1 MSEGVELGE
10 EILSYLPLVRSLQPP
25 FSRHIYPLLSLSLSL
40 SVILSG
46 EQLQLKEAL
55 LGQLRRSQQQYGV
68 MKLFY
73 EQKLHAL
80 YEEMNEKQEERD
92 RLMSELQGNTPSH
105 Y

>member
-1 MSEGVELGE
+1 MRVKRISYVLSV
-10 EILSYLPLVRSLQPP
+10 LSYQFP
-25 FSRHIYPLLSLSLSL
+25 FPVVCIYVFTCL
-40 SVILSG
+40 G

-92 RLMSELQGNTPSH
+92 RLMSELQGNTTSH

>member
-1 MSEGVELGE
+1 MY
-10 EILSYLPLVRSLQPP
+10 SYPC
-25 FSRHIYPLLSLSLSL
+25 SLS
-40 SVILSG
+40 LSG

-73 EQKLHAL
+73 EQKLNAL

-92 RLMSELQGNTPSH
+92 RLMLELQGNASS
-105 Y
+105 